1 MDYDILGSL
10 TIGQLRELIAYVDAD
25 MEVEYFWDNCVD
37 EEDLER
43 IGYDPYEDEEEYC
56 DEDDDSYEDDE
67 EDEFEDEWEE
77 ELDDDELSCSYGDTA
92 LDNPE
97 EEELAQSIAADI
109 NAGRYTYDII
119 YGVYP
124 EHIVKRVEELA

>member
-1 MDYDILGSL
+1 MDYDIRDL
-10 TIGQLRELIAYVDAD
+10 TIGQLRELIAYADAD

-43 IGYDPYEDEEEYC
+43 VGYDPYEDEEEYC
-56 DEDDDSYEDDE
+56 DEDECEDE
-67 EDEFEDEWEE
+67 EEFEDEWEE
-77 ELDDDELSCSYGDTA
+77 ELDDDKLPCSYGDTA

-97 EEELAQSIAADI
+97 EEELAQSITADI

>member
-1 MDYDILGSL
+1 MDYDIRDL
-10 TIGQLRELIAYVDAD
+10 TIGQLRELIAYADAD

-43 IGYDPYEDEEEYC
+43 VGYDPYEDEEEYC
-56 DEDDDSYEDDE
+56 DED

-77 ELDDDELSCSYGDTA
+77 ELDDDELPCSYGDTA

>member
-10 TIGQLRELIAYVDAD
+10 TIGQLRELFAYVHAD
-25 MEVEYFWDNCVD
+25 ECVRDVMEWVD

-43 IGYDPYEDEEEYC
+43 IGYDPYTDEEEYC

-77 ELDDDELSCSYGDTA
+77 ELDDDELPCSYGDTA